1 MIATCRGKVNDFA
14 QIFSRKGKWNAGR
27 FRPGKNGF
35 LSIAVQFRDG
45 SITKIS
51 YTEFPAFAVPVP
63 EKTIDKRGRV
73 HV

>member
-1 MIATCRGKVNDFA
+1 MRAGK
-14 QIFSRKGKWNAGR
+14 

-51 YTEFPAFAVPVP
+51 YTEFPAFAVPMP
-63 EKTIDKRGRV
+63 EKTIDKRGGV